1 MDVQMPEIDGLEATR
16 RIVAR
21 WSRDD
26 RPRIVAMTAGATE
39 ADRAACLAAGM
50 DDYVSKP
57 IREPELRAALERA
70 VHRGARAGAP
80 EPPDPVDVQVLA
92 RLRET
97 VGSDEALGEV
107 TATFLEDT
115 ERTLEALR
123 ADVEAGAA
131 AEVRR
136 RAHSLKSTAASFGAT
151 RMADLSRTL
160 EQMGFTGGLDGAGR
174 VVADLATEFARVRER
189 LRQRSGA

>member
-1 MDVQMPEIDGLEATR
+1 
-16 RIVAR
+16 
-21 WSRDD
+21 
-26 RPRIVAMTAGATE
+26 
-39 ADRAACLAAGM
+39 M

-70 VHRGARAGAP
+70 VRRGPRAATP
-80 EPPDPVDVQVLA
+80 EPPDPVNVEVLA
-92 RLRET
+92 RLRAT

-136 RAHSLKSTAASFGAT
+136 RAHSLKSTAASFGAS

-174 VVADLATEFARVRER
+174 VVADLADEFARVRER